1 MSARSVPVARPPASR
16 RAAPHRPAH
25 PAPGLAATPK
35 MPLLRRH
42 PVAALDARTRTIRGP
57 VEKLRFL
64 RRSLERYEALDA
76 RLQAVPGAPLRWLAY
91 QLTGVE
97 EARPL
102 FSANPWGALD
112 PPPRRSPPLPRRARR
127 VLNVAAVLLVAAA
140 GLAL

>member
-1 MSARSVPVARPPASR
+1 MEAGSR
-16 RAAPHRPAH
+16 
-25 PAPGLAATPK
+25 
-35 MPLLRRH
+35 
-42 PVAALDARTRTIRGP
+42 ALRGP

-91 QLTGVE
+91 RLTGVD

-112 PPPRRSPPLPRRARR
+112 PPRR
-127 VLNVAAVLLVAAA
+127 VRPRSRDAR
-140 GLAL
+140 GGW